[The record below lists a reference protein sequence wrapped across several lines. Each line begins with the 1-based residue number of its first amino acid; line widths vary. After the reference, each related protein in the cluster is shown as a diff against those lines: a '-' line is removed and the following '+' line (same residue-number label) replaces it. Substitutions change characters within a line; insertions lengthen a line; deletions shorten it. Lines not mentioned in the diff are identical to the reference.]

1 MSRNREQIA
10 KLSASLKKSNIHAA
24 ELQRIIQSTE
34 QKLRERDSTVLLLQS
49 QLETLNFSVDSLSV
63 VVEELNASN
72 DELAELV
79 ASKDAKLNEAWF
91 AVGKR
96 SELIDN
102 HVLENR
108 LLERNYRLR
117 RDFNREYFTAIN
129 ISQTDS
135 IPLFSNGSG
144 VVVTSHPH
152 DSYRLEEDSK
162 GNARMLV
169 ITDKEVFW
177 SASRFLVV
185 VVK

>member
-1 MSRNREQIA
+1 M
-10 KLSASLKKSNIHAA
+10 
-24 ELQRIIQSTE
+24 
-34 QKLRERDSTVLLLQS
+34 RERDSTVLLLKS

-117 RDFNREYFTAIN
+117 RDFNREYFTAID